1 MQEHYLVIVLKKEK
15 LKLFDGVWMC
25 LGEKLRSGKR
35 KFSQNLPRNCP
46 KPPSSFF
53 FFFFFFFLGG
63 GKMRG
68 LEAFIF
74 EK

>member
-35 KFSQNLPRNCP
+35 EFSQNLPRNCP

-53 FFFFFFFLGG
+53 FGGGG